1 MALVNPH
8 GKEKKLKPLLL
19 SPAQV
24 AEEKKRAKE
33 LTAVTLTSR
42 EVGDLIMM
50 GIGGF
55 TPLTGFMGHD
65 DWKGSC
71 SDAMKLTDGTFW
83 PIPVTMSVNQGK
95 ADSIKIG
102 QEVLLVDE
110 ETEEMMG
117 TMKVTEKYKID
128 KKWECKQVFTTDEMD
143 HPGVQMVM
151 GQADVNLA
159 GTVKV
164 WSEGSFPKDYPGV
177 YLRPDETRRIFEQ
190 KGWSTIA
197 AMQLRN
203 PMHRSHEYLCKIAI
217 EICDGV
223 LIHQLLGKLKPGDIP
238 AEVRV
243 EAINT
248 LVEHYFV
255 KDTAVQCGY
264 PLDMRY
270 AGPREALFH
279 ALFRQNFGC
288 SHLIV
293 GRDHAGVGEYY
304 GPFDAQKIF
313 DTIPAD
319 ALETKPL
326 KIDWTF
332 YCHKCDGMAS
342 MRTCCHGKEDR
353 LMLSGT
359 MLRKMLSEGL
369 DVPDHFSRTEVLKV
383 LRKYYAGPDR
393 ESRSQGPRL
402 RHRGQHQKEVGRV
415 RWCRGGS
422 TLPPLTAPCRYITR

>member
-19 SPAQV
+19 SPAQI

-33 LTAVTLTSR
+33 LTVVTMTSR
-42 EVGDLIMM
+42 ETADLIMM

-55 TPLTGFMGHD
+55 TPLDGFMGHD

-83 PIPVTMSVNQGK
+83 PIPVTMSINQGK
-95 ADSIKIG
+95 ADSIKVG

-128 KKWECKQVFTTDEMD
+128 KKWECKQVFTTDDMD

-151 GQADVNLA
+151 GQDDVNLA
-159 GTVKV
+159 GTIKV
-164 WSEGSFPKDYPGV
+164 WSEGPFPKQYPGL
-177 YLRPDETRRIFEQ
+177 YMRPWETRKMFED
-190 KGWSTIA
+190 KGWETIA
-197 AMQLRN
+197 ALQLRN
-203 PMHRSHEYLCKIAI
+203 PMHRSHEYLAKIAI
-217 EICDGV
+217 EVCDGI

-238 AEVRV
+238 AEVRT
-243 EAINT
+243 EAINVLT
-248 LVEHYFV
+248 QYYFV
-255 KDTAVQCGY
+255 KDTSIQSGY

-279 ALFRQNFGC
+279 AVFRQNFGC

-313 DTIPAD
+313 LQIPKD
-319 ALETKPL
+319 ALELKPL
-326 KIDWTF
+326 NIDWTF
-332 YCHKCDGMAS
+332 YCFKCDGMAS

-359 MLRKMLSEGL
+359 MLRKMLSE
-369 DVPDHFSRTEVLKV
+369 DMEVPDHFSRPEVLTV
-383 LRKYYAGPDR
+383 LRKYY
-393 ESRSQGPRL
+393 
-402 RHRGQHQKEVGRV
+402 RGLTEKVEVKVHGFAT
-415 RWCRGGS
+415 GDISGKKK
-422 TLPPLTAPCRYITR
+422 

>member
-19 SPAQV
+19 SPAQI

-33 LTAVTLTSR
+33 LTVVTMTSR
-42 EVGDLIMM
+42 ETADLIMM

-55 TPLTGFMGHD
+55 TPLDGFMNQA

-95 ADSIKIG
+95 ADSIKVG
-102 QEVLLVDE
+102 QEVLLVDA

-117 TMKVTEKYKID
+117 TMKVTEKYKVD
-128 KKWECKQVFTTDEMD
+128 KKWECKQVFTTDDMD

-151 GQADVNLA
+151 GQEEVNLA

-164 WSEGSFPKDYPGV
+164 WSEGPFPKQYPGL
-177 YLRPDETRRIFEQ
+177 YMRPWETRKMFED
-190 KGWSTIA
+190 KGWNTIA
-197 AMQLRN
+197 ALQLRN
-203 PMHRSHEYLCKIAI
+203 PMHRSHEYLAKIAI
-217 EICDGV
+217 EVCDGI

-238 AEVRV
+238 AEVRT
-243 EAINT
+243 EAINVLT
-248 LVEHYFV
+248 QYYFV
-255 KDTAVQCGY
+255 KDTSIQSGY

-279 ALFRQNFGC
+279 AVFRQNFGC

-313 DTIPAD
+313 TTIPKD
-319 ALETKPL
+319 ALELKPL
-326 KIDWTF
+326 NIDWTF

-359 MLRKMLSEGL
+359 MLRKMLSE
-369 DVPDHFSRTEVLKV
+369 DMEVPDHFSRPEVLKV
-383 LRKYYAGPDR
+383 LRKYY
-393 ESRSQGPRL
+393 
-402 RHRGQHQKEVGRV
+402 RGLTEKVEVKVHGFAT
-415 RWCRGGS
+415 GDISGKKK
-422 TLPPLTAPCRYITR
+422 

>member
-71 SDAMKLTDGTFW
+71 SNDMKLTDGTFW

-359 MLRKMLSEGL
+359 MLRKMLSENME
-369 DVPDHFSRTEVLKV
+369 VPDHFSRAEVLKV
-383 LRKYYAGPDR
+383 LRKYYSGLT
-393 ESRSQGPRL
+393 E
-402 RHRGQHQKEVGRV
+402 KVEVKVHGFAT
-415 RWCRGGS
+415 GD
-422 TLPPLTAPCRYITR
+422 IKKK

>member
-1 MALVNPH
+1 MALVNPL

-19 SPAQV
+19 SPTEV

-33 LTAVTLTSR
+33 LTVVTLTSR
-42 EVGDLIMM
+42 ETADLIMM

-55 TPLTGFMGHD
+55 TPLDGFMGQA
-65 DWKGSC
+65 DWKGSVGG
-71 SDAMKLTDGTFW
+71 MKLTDGTFW
-83 PIPVTMSVNQGK
+83 PIPVTMSVNKGK

-117 TMKVTEKYKID
+117 TMKVTDKYTID
-128 KKWECKQVFTTDEMD
+128 KKWECKEVFTTDDKD

-151 GQADVNLA
+151 NQEEVNL
-159 GTVKV
+159 GGVCKV
-164 WSEGSFPKDYPGV
+164 WSEGPFPKQYPGL
-177 YLRPDETRRIFEQ
+177 YMRPWETRKMFED
-190 KGWSTIA
+190 KGWNTIA
-197 AMQLRN
+197 ALQLRN
-203 PMHRSHEYLCKIAI
+203 PMHRSHEYLAKIAI
-217 EICDGV
+217 EVCDGV

-238 AEVRV
+238 AEVRT
-243 EAINT
+243 EAINVLT
-248 LVEHYFV
+248 QHYFV
-255 KDTAVQCGY
+255 KDTVIQSGY

-279 ALFRQNFGC
+279 AVFRQNFGC

-313 DTIPAD
+313 HHIPKD
-319 ALETKPL
+319 ALELKPL
-326 KIDWTF
+326 PIDWTF

-359 MLRKMLSEGL
+359 MLRKMLSE
-369 DVPDHFSRTEVLKV
+369 DMEVPDHFSRPEVLAV
-383 LRKYYAGPDR
+383 LRKYY
-393 ESRSQGPRL
+393 
-402 RHRGQHQKEVGRV
+402 RGLTEKVEVKVHGFAT
-415 RWCRGGS
+415 GDIS
-422 TLPPLTAPCRYITR
+422 AKK

>member
-1 MALVNPH
+1 MALVNPL

-19 SPAQV
+19 SPAEV
-24 AEEKKRAKE
+24 AEAKKRAKE
-33 LTAVTLTSR
+33 LTVVTLTSR
-42 EVGDLIMM
+42 ETADLIMM

-55 TPLTGFMGHD
+55 TPLDGFMGQA
-65 DWKGSC
+65 DWKGSVG
-71 SDAMKLTDGTFW
+71 DLKLTDGTFW

-117 TMKVTEKYKID
+117 TMKVTDKYKID
-128 KKWECKQVFTTDEMD
+128 KTWECKEVFTTNDKD

-151 GQADVNLA
+151 NQEEVNLG

-164 WSEGSFPKDYPGV
+164 WSEGPFPKQYPGL
-177 YLRPDETRRIFEQ
+177 YMRPWETRKMFED
-190 KGWSTIA
+190 KGWDTIA
-197 AMQLRN
+197 ALQLRN
-203 PMHRSHEYLCKIAI
+203 PMHRSHEYLAKIAI
-217 EICDGV
+217 EVCDGI

-238 AEVRV
+238 AEVRT
-243 EAINT
+243 EAINVLT
-248 LVEHYFV
+248 QHYFV
-255 KDTAVQCGY
+255 KDTSIQSGY

-279 ALFRQNFGC
+279 AVFRQNFGC

-313 DTIPAD
+313 TQIPKD
-319 ALETKPL
+319 ALELKPL
-326 KIDWTF
+326 NIDWTF

-359 MLRKMLSEGL
+359 MLRKMLSE
-369 DVPDHFSRTEVLKV
+369 DMEVPDHFSRPEVLTV
-383 LRKYYAGPDR
+383 LRKYY
-393 ESRSQGPRL
+393 
-402 RHRGQHQKEVGRV
+402 RGLTEKVEVKVHGFAT
-415 RWCRGGS
+415 GDI
-422 TLPPLTAPCRYITR
+422 PAKK

>member
-42 EVGDLIMM
+42 ETADLIMM

-55 TPLTGFMGHD
+55 TPLEGFMGHD

-71 SDAMKLTDGTFW
+71 SDDMKLKDGTFW

-102 QEVLLVDE
+102 QEVLLVDRD
-110 ETEEMMG
+110 TEEMMG

-151 GQADVNLA
+151 GQEEVNLA

-177 YLRPDETRRIFEQ
+177 YMRPEETRRIFEQ
-190 KGWSTIA
+190 KGWSTVA

-248 LVEHYFV
+248 LCEHYFV

-383 LRKYYAGPDR
+383 LRKYYAGLT
-393 ESRSQGPRL
+393 E
-402 RHRGQHQKEVGRV
+402 KVEVKVHGFAT
-415 RWCRGGS
+415 GD
-422 TLPPLTAPCRYITR
+422 IKKK